1 MSNLYIRCEATG
13 AIVPESD
20 SVKRGWGI
28 ERTYSKEGAVVIDAY
43 LQGLNEAATSARKQY
58 NDTRETLKAEFKAS
72 FPEGKLP
79 DDNE

>member
-1 MSNLYIRCEATG
+1 MSDLYIRCEATG
-13 AIVPESD
+13 AIVPEAD

-43 LQGLNEAATSARKQY
+43 LQGLNEAASSARKLY
-58 NDTRETLKAEFKAS
+58 NEKRSELKATFKTS